1 MAFLA
6 LLVVCL
12 SAAFQARAYV
22 YATNVRLNHLTNNAA
37 ISPGTP
43 VEISY
48 ILNEPASDGVT
59 LQIFADTNV
68 INSFEFASN
77 APGAMRGMNSIVW
90 DGTDTNGAPVS
101 DGLYSVSVTAR
112 STGFSDW
119 TQTTDDRNSGNY
131 VFEPR
136 GIAVNQNT
144 NSVYYGRVF
153 VGNAHAN
160 GGDNTVPGNN
170 VGILKRNGDGSPADE
185 GGFSTGGYSWAGD
198 FYSPWKI
205 EVSADDKVYINDWNA
220 LTEGVVLAFDQELS
234 PNYTTVLS
242 DSNWPKDGFADLSGP
257 AITGGGT
264 NTQLW
269 MADVSTNFGGSVGIV
284 GFNVDTNLA
293 VANGDTGFVAVPGTN
308 SDLDMAP
315 YDVALDR
322 AGNIYTIQRVV
333 DLDNVEQ
340 RVLRF
345 AAFDG
350 TNQVTNADW
359 KIGANDD
366 TLVNAYGV
374 AVNPPG
380 TYVAVAVRGYGN
392 NGVFN
397 YGGFEV
403 FDATNGDFIAGFAD
417 GTNSCTDVAW
427 DNVGNLYVTD
437 AAEGVW
443 RAYSPP
449 GSNQSTTIGVP
460 QIQVYSQIVP
470 PQFTQP
476 ALNDTQDGL
485 LFSLLGQSNVTY
497 LVESTPDLSTWMPI
511 ETNYN
516 SMFNE
521 RPFSLSLTND
531 MLFFRASVFNPQALS
546 TNSPPPP
553 LPGPGN

>member
-1 MAFLA
+1 L
-6 LLVVCL
+6 
-12 SAAFQARAYV
+12 
-22 YATNVRLNHLTNNAA
+22 
-37 ISPGTP
+37 I
-43 VEISY
+43 
-48 ILNEPASDGVT
+48 
-59 LQIFADTNV
+59 
-68 INSFEFASN
+68 
-77 APGAMRGMNSIVW
+77 
-90 DGTDTNGAPVS
+90 
-101 DGLYSVSVTAR
+101 
-112 STGFSDW
+112 
-119 TQTTDDRNSGNY
+119 
-131 VFEPR
+131 
-136 GIAVNQNT
+136 
-144 NSVYYGRVF
+144 
-153 VGNAHAN
+153 
-160 GGDNTVPGNN
+160 
-170 VGILKRNGDGSPADE
+170 
-185 GGFSTGGYSWAGD
+185 
-198 FYSPWKI
+198 
-205 EVSADDKVYINDWNA
+205 
-220 LTEGVVLAFDQELS
+220 
-234 PNYTTVLS
+234 
-242 DSNWPKDGFADLSGP
+242 
-257 AITGGGT
+257 
-264 NTQLW
+264 
-269 MADVSTNFGGSVGIV
+269 
-284 GFNVDTNLA
+284 
-293 VANGDTGFVAVPGTN
+293 
-308 SDLDMAP
+308 
-315 YDVALDR
+315 
-322 AGNIYTIQRVV
+322 
-333 DLDNVEQ
+333 
-340 RVLRF
+340 
-345 AAFDG
+345 
-350 TNQVTNADW
+350 
-359 KIGANDD
+359 
-366 TLVNAYGV
+366 NAYGV